1 MVFLPELPDYDNVID
16 TLIDSGY
23 EEEFCISDSFE
34 VPVIRSLMQAGF
46 LVMSFQNGEAL
57 LLPKLHLERSVLFFK
72 NLHIPKS
79 LKSRLHTYTLK
90 PFDSL
95 QPIIKACVEAHGDEW
110 MTQPLCNVLS
120 ELEWNPKVAATDVS
134 RYSTSS
140 QAFCTAFGLYKNNKL
155 VAGEFGVFYGGVYT
169 SYSGFYWENN
179 AGTIQMIL
187 TARLLEKSG
196 FAFWD
201 LGMPMDYKSRLGAV
215 SLARPHFIKLFR
227 EARLVRPLFSV

>member
-23 EEEFCISDSFE
+23 KEEFCVADSFE
-34 VPVIRSLMQAGF
+34 VPVIRSLMEAGF

-57 LLPKLHLERSVLFFK
+57 LLPKLHWERSVLFFK
-72 NLHIPKS
+72 DLHIPKS

-95 QPIIKACVEAHGDEW
+95 QPIIEACIDAHGDEW
-110 MTQPLCNVLS
+110 LTEPLVKALIKLDPRLQSDQNDI
-120 ELEWNPKVAATDVS
+120 P
-134 RYSTSS
+134 
-140 QAFCTAFGLYKNNKL
+140 QHAFCSAFGLYKNNKL
-155 VAGEFGVFYGGVYT
+155 VAGEFGVFCGGVYT

-179 AGTIQMIL
+179 AGTIQMVL
-187 TARLLEKSG
+187 TARFLEASG
-196 FAFWD
+196 FSFWD

-227 EARLVRPLFSV
+227 EARLVRPLLSV